1 MRFGLCAKFEK
12 HLKMNG
18 PKLVWSSVIHVA
30 FSETYALDK
39 AGLSIV
45 GVRLPP
51 MISRRTIDLGFAF
64 TFALT
69 LTLLGAANSVRSQIK
84 APARN
89 FEFIYLAR
97 IPALPPDSKAL
108 TVWIPLP
115 QSDRYQTISG
125 LKIEC
130 PFPYTTHRDPE
141 YGNEYLYAQVPA
153 GPALK
158 EVRVTFQVTRQ
169 EHRVDF
175 DVHPSSAPLAGADP
189 SSLQRFLQPDR
200 RVPLQGV
207 IADLAAQETRG
218 IQDPLEKAR
227 AIYNYVIAT
236 MRYDKSGTGWGN
248 GDAIWACTSK
258 RGNCTDFHS
267 LLIGMMRSA
276 GIPARFEIGFP
287 LPADKH
293 EGAIPGYHCWA
304 QFYVEP
310 YGWIPVDASEAWKHP
325 EKKNYFFGAHDDSR
339 LQFTVGRD
347 IRLDPPQQGDPLNYF
362 IYPYAELDG
371 KPLAIESNF
380 AFQDRMSSSD

>member
-1 MRFGLCAKFEK
+1 
-12 HLKMNG
+12 
-18 PKLVWSSVIHVA
+18 
-30 FSETYALDK
+30 
-39 AGLSIV
+39 
-45 GVRLPP
+45 

-64 TFALT
+64 TFALA
-69 LTLLGAANSVRSQIK
+69 LLGAPARAQIN
-84 APARN
+84 APGRN
-89 FEFIYLAR
+89 FEFTYLAR
-97 IPALPPDSKAL
+97 IPVLPPGSKTLA
-108 TVWIPLP
+108 VWIPLP
-115 QSDRYQTISG
+115 QSDSYQTISG
-125 LKIEC
+125 LKIES

-141 YGNEYLYAQVPA
+141 YGNEYLYVQVPA
-153 GPALK
+153 GSVSSLE
-158 EVRVTFQVTRQ
+158 EVRLSFQVTRQ

-175 DVHPSSAPLAGADP
+175 DAHPSSAPSAGSDP
-189 SSLQRFLQPDR
+189 SGLQRFLQPDR

-207 IADLAAQETRG
+207 IADLSAQETRG

-227 AIYNYVIAT
+227 AIYNYVVAT

-248 GDAIWACTSK
+248 GDAVWACTSK

-267 LLIGMMRSA
+267 LLIGMLRSA

-287 LPADKH
+287 LPVDKH
-293 EGAIPGYHCWA
+293 DGSIPGYHCWA

-325 EKKNYFFGAHDDSR
+325 EKKNYFFGAHDDNR

-371 KPLAIESNF
+371 KPFAVESKF
-380 AFQDRMSSSD
+380 SFQDRMRSSD